1 MTEKVT
7 SPEDLINQLFPL
19 TETDETTDMLFPEDT
34 IPTTSIREG
43 LVGEG
48 TDPGP
53 EEVSDAFLLK
63 MREISAAAKASRA
76 ETEGDEEKDEGYDTN
91 WVDGMSFQDAIA
103 QYKDMRASAGQEGSR
118 FSTSAGQLIYEKD
131 DGTKEMVLM
140 PTPSDWDTMK
150 SLWPFNEFGPED
162 VKADIPLS
170 AVAGAGVRESFHDLD
185 EMLSAGVDY
194 FGAKTGLY
202 DSDLL
207 ASSQEKSVEVNTS
220 GSILD
225 AIVADG
231 FPALVMGGGTGALV
245 FKSMQTAPKVLQ
257 GLYKVAPKAMS
268 RAGQTVRGTTTA
280 VSGELAATATTGT
293 DEGSFFEIFSPEDL
307 NLSDDEKGK
316 LIAHR
321 MNVLTE
327 GMILGGVLGG
337 AVLGTKAVGMAGY
350 DFLASGI
357 VDIFRPGAIER
368 KIYDDVSRELA
379 GIGSTATPQEVAA
392 VQGRIVEILK
402 ENKSV
407 MVKTLADLEANRNMT
422 FDTVTSLIR
431 GSDGTPLNPSTLT
444 ASRAGAVNTV
454 GQTPIKVDGENTTLD
469 TKIQEPVNALQ
480 DDLAAQRVELG
491 GETPAQEVEVMQAAT
506 DTMVDQS
513 GRVVDQAQGNLQAA
527 QAKFDS
533 DVQAVL
539 TTGVADD
546 IELADQLKQ
555 LEGKYPDELA
565 QLKIG
570 NRESIGNGLRN
581 AYEAIS
587 NEKNRLYR
595 EVTGGKVDPQGL
607 IDMLD
612 QLDPSYFDPA
622 KLGLPSNSMFGQF
635 MSRYKSTKQL
645 VDDLTSQLDNPKLK
659 EEARNSILD
668 QLGPDPDNAVTYLMA
683 DFFEAEGLDFGALYT
698 QVRPSVSRSASDLFA
713 TATPEAKAAGRVMRD
728 FVRYID
734 IDAVDFA
741 GKSVEGLAD
750 KANAAKNFYK
760 TEYAE
765 FFAGDGVLGQYA
777 RLYDGTIGRTQSGDL
792 MARATGSEF
801 GVRDYNEA
809 LENLVKGDILTSGN
823 TSVYQ
828 NVADLLGK
836 NLNGE
841 TLGNPTELFDYMM
854 LDVVQQF
861 HAKVRSGGMA
871 AVDVEGMINALNKHA
886 EVVSEV
892 FPQKTQTIR
901 AFIFELEAVK
911 GSSADLE
918 AKLANAAGAA
928 TLAKEKLQDSVLS
941 RFWDNK
947 GTPSVSEMVSGTE
960 IRPSSNPQSNFVSI
974 FTDKEALNRMDDL
987 LIEID
992 NLPKGNYAKSEGEIV
1007 MDGLKMSFNRFIS
1020 DKLET
1025 ASRNLTGGKEL
1036 SVAQADKILAEGG
1049 SPQILGLAR
1058 KIYADSPEWVEALE
1072 LSTTL
1077 ARDSSVLKRATPNP
1091 AQSATNFNINAQTA
1105 TNRLIYTFVGP
1116 LSRAGTR
1123 IKAGAAGVIGSIAP
1137 NVRAAE
1143 ITARLYA
1150 DPEYFLELAGRFNK
1164 NPKDPLVEQLL
1175 TRYLIGASVKVD
1187 MDDDNDA
1194 TVGAAARSAATLL
1207 PFDETVVPLVEAGF
1221 ASVPAISGAVLGR

>member
-1 MTEKVT
+1 MTEEVI
-7 SPEDLINQLFPL
+7 SPEDLIDQLFPL
-19 TETDETTDMLFPEDT
+19 SETDETTDMLFPEDA
-34 IPTTSIREG
+34 IPKTSIREG
-43 LVGEG
+43 LVGEEK
-48 TDPGP
+48 DPDVIG
-53 EEVSDAFLLK
+53 EAFRKK
-63 MREISAAAKASRA
+63 MEAISEAARAGSA
-76 ETEGDEEKDEGYDTN
+76 ETPVEEEKDEGYDTN

-131 DGTKEMVLM
+131 DGAKEMVLM
-140 PTPSDWDTMK
+140 PTPSDWDQMK
-150 SLWPFNEFGPED
+150 ALWPFNDFGPED

-185 EMLSAGVDY
+185 QMLSAGVDY
-194 FGAKTGLY
+194 FGAKTGMY

-207 ASSQEKSVEVNTS
+207 ASSKENSVGVNTS

-257 GLYKVAPKAMS
+257 GLYKLAPKAMG
-268 RAGQTVRGTTTA
+268 RVGQTVRGTTTA

-327 GMILGGVLGG
+327 GMILGGVIGG
-337 AVLGTKAVGMAGY
+337 AVLGTKAVTMAGY

-357 VDIFRPGAIER
+357 VDMFKPGAIER

-379 GIGSTATPQEVAA
+379 GIGSASTPQEVAVA
-392 VQGRIVEILK
+392 QGRIVEILK

-407 MVKTLADLEANRNMT
+407 MVKTLADLETNRNMT
-422 FDTVTSLIR
+422 FDTVTALIR
-431 GSDGTPLNPSTLT
+431 GSDGTTLNSPTLM
-444 ASRAGAVNTV
+444 ASRAGVVNKV
-454 GQTPIKVDGENTTLD
+454 GQNPIQVDGQNTTLD

-480 DDLAAQRVELG
+480 DDLAAQRASLG
-491 GETPAQEVEVMQAAT
+491 AETPAQEVEVMQSAN
-506 DTMVDQS
+506 DVMVDQS
-513 GRVVDQAQGNLQAA
+513 GRVVDRAQGNLQAA
-527 QAKFDS
+527 QAKYDS

-539 TTGVADD
+539 STGIADD
-546 IELADQLKQ
+546 IELADQLKK
-555 LEGKYPDELA
+555 LEAKYPDELA
-565 QLKIG
+565 NLKIN
-570 NRESIGNGLRN
+570 NRESISNGLRN

-587 NEKNRLYR
+587 AEKNRLYR
-595 EVTGGKVDPQGL
+595 EVTGGQVDPQGL
-607 IDMLD
+607 IDTLD

-635 MSRYKSTKQL
+635 MTKYKSTKQL
-645 VDDLTSQLDNPKLK
+645 VDDLTARLQNPKLADD
-659 EEARNSILD
+659 ARANILD
-668 QLGPDPDNAVTYLMA
+668 QLGPDPDNAVTFLMA

-698 QVRPSVSRSASDLFA
+698 QVRPSVSRAASDLFS

-741 GKSVEGLAD
+741 GKSVDGLAD

-760 TEYAE
+760 TEYAD
-765 FFAGDGVLGQYA
+765 FFSGDGVLGQYA

-792 MARATGSEF
+792 MSRATGQEF
-801 GVRDYNEA
+801 RVRDYNEA
-809 LENLVKGDILTSGN
+809 LENLVKGDILQSGN

-861 HAKVRSGGMA
+861 HAKVRVGGMA
-871 AVDVEGMINALNKHA
+871 AVDVEGMLNALNKHA
-886 EVVSEV
+886 EVVSSV
-892 FPQKTQTIR
+892 FPEKTQTIR
-901 AFIFELEAVK
+901 AFIYELEAVK
-911 GSSADLE
+911 GSSAELE
-918 AKLANAAGAA
+918 AKLANASGAA
-928 TLAKEKLQDSVLS
+928 TLAKEKLQNSVLS

-1072 LSTTL
+1072 LATGL
-1077 ARDSSVLKRATPNP
+1077 ARESAIIKRATPNP
-1091 AQSATNFNINAQTA
+1091 AQSATNFNMNAQTA

-1123 IKAGAAGVIGSIAP
+1123 IKAGAAGAIGSLAP
-1137 NVRAAE
+1137 NIRAAE

-1150 DPEYFLELAGRFNK
+1150 DPEYFLELSARFNK
-1164 NPKDPLVEQLL
+1164 NPKDPLVEQLM
-1175 TRYLIGASVKVD
+1175 TRYLVGGAIKVD
-1187 MDDDNDA
+1187 LSDDNSDK
-1194 TVGAAARSAATLL
+1194 VGNAASNVTSLL
-1207 PFDETVVPLVEAGF
+1207 PYSEVIEDGF
-1221 ASVPAISGAVLGR
+1221 AAVPAIAGAITGN